1 MNPLEPLTEAV
12 LHNLTPDQLRAKI
25 IELQTFRTSSQASQA
40 AYRAGVTVEEGKV
53 EEVNEFDK
61 LFEE

>member
-1 MNPLEPLTEAV
+1 MNPLESLTPEI
-12 LHNLTPDQLRAKI
+12 LHSLTPDQLRAKV

-40 AYRAGVTVEEGKV
+40 AYRAGVTVKEEKV

-61 LFEE
+61 LFDE